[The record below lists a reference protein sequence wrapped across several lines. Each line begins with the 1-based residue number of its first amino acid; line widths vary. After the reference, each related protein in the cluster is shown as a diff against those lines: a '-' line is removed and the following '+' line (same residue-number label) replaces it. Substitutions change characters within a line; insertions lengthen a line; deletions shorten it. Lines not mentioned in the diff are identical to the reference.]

1 MAIDPMIAIAIIL
14 DNANGKKEVLLSELL
29 NGDNNIGRVF
39 NLDVISLMGILD
51 SAEQTG
57 LVRVVRTAGLDILKI
72 STDMSF
78 TECVKQF
85 YDNLF

>member
-1 MAIDPMIAIAIIL
+1 
-14 DNANGKKEVLLSELL
+14 
-29 NGDNNIGRVF
+29 
-39 NLDVISLMGILD
+39 MGILD

-78 TECVKQF
+78 AECVKQF